1 LFSGEGR
8 GKRMAKFVFSG
19 RSLAVVSRLPFR
31 QMMIYERRPIV
42 SGSRLAGWSG
52 LLITAVLALGWF
64 GFIGATGPSS
74 THDKRPAG
82 SAAMTSPPLG
92 PSLVDPMEIVSHD
105 GMLELTLE
113 AAPSRITVA
122 GQTFSSNVY
131 NGQYIP
137 PVFRLRR
144 GDELR
149 LRLVNRIGPADVQI
163 NQSQATNLHY
173 HGMSISPKAPADDI
187 YITIPSLQMVESG
200 ASNRSHDSGH
210 RAMMREHF
218 VYDYRFRVP
227 QDHEQG
233 SFWYHSHAHGHADAQ
248 VLSGLS
254 GLFVIE
260 GLTEDYYP
268 WLAGV
273 PQHVLL
279 LKDIALPGADDDAPK
294 TKTING
300 QANPTIPMA
309 TGEPQIWRLGNVGA
323 DSFFDLELDGHSFWV
338 LERDAN
344 VLDRPVRESH
354 VFISPGA
361 RQTVYVEPTSAG
373 YYRLRSRMVDTGPQG
388 DPNPD
393 VVLATVAVADRRA
406 GDSATTT
413 SNRKPGLPLPSQRGE
428 ASPVEQLRQRRI
440 TGRRTITFS
449 ESADGHTFY
458 VNGQQWDPDRI
469 DVRVRVGDVEE
480 WTVLNTSAEV
490 HNFHIH
496 QLDFLVTEIN
506 GERYDARSLLDTI
519 NVPYQQASV
528 PGVVKIIV
536 PFLNERMVG
545 KFVFHCHIL
554 KHEDK
559 GMMANIEV
567 RAR

>member
-1 LFSGEGR
+1 VGL
-8 GKRMAKFVFSG
+8 
-19 RSLAVVSRLPFR
+19 
-31 QMMIYERRPIV
+31 
-42 SGSRLAGWSG
+42 SG
-52 LLITAVLALGWF
+52 LLIAVVLALGWV

-74 THDKRPAG
+74 TLDVPPAG
-82 SAAMTSPPLG
+82 SAAIPDPPSTPLG
-92 PSLVDPMEIVSHD
+92 PLLVEPTEIVSH
-105 GMLELTLE
+105 GGVLELTLE

-144 GDELR
+144 GEELH
-149 LRLVNRIGPADVQI
+149 LRLVNKIGPADVQI
-163 NQSQATNLHY
+163 SQSQATNMHF
-173 HGMSISPKAPADDI
+173 HGMSISPKPPADDI

-200 ASNRSHDSGH
+200 ASNNPSHSGDH
-210 RAMMREHF
+210 RMPMRDDF
-218 VYDYRFRVP
+218 VYDYRGRVP

-233 SFWYHSHAHGHADAQ
+233 SFWYHSHAHSDADAQ

-268 WLAGV
+268 WLAGLSE
-273 PQHVLL
+273 HVLL
-279 LKDIALPGADDDAPK
+279 LKDIVLPGANDDAPK

-300 QANPTIPMA
+300 QTNPRIPMA
-309 TGEPQIWRLGNVGA
+309 SGEPQIWRLGNVGA
-323 DSFFDLELDGHSFWV
+323 DSFFDLELEGHSFWV
-338 LERDAN
+338 LERDGN

-354 VFISPGA
+354 LFIAPGA
-361 RQTVYVEPTSAG
+361 RVTVYVEAASPG
-373 YYRLRSRMVDTGPQG
+373 DYRLRSREVDTGPQG

-393 VVLATVAVADRRA
+393 VALATVAVGDRPPSSIPHET
-406 GDSATTT
+406 GDHS
-413 SNRKPGLPLPSQRGE
+413 PGVPLPAQRHE
-428 ASPVEQLRQRRI
+428 RSPVEQLRQRRI
-440 TGRRTITFS
+440 TRHRTITFS
-449 ESADGHTFY
+449 ESADGRQFY
-458 VNGQQWDPDRI
+458 VNGQHWDPDRI
-469 DVRVRVGDVEE
+469 DVSVRLGDVEE
-480 WTVLNTSAEV
+480 WTILNTSAEV
-490 HNFHIH
+490 HPFHIH

-506 GERYDARSLLDTI
+506 GKRFDARSLLDTI
-519 NVPYQQASV
+519 NVPYQQAAV

-536 PFLNERMVG
+536 PFLNERIVG

-567 RAR
+567 RPR

>member
-1 LFSGEGR
+1 
-8 GKRMAKFVFSG
+8 MAKFVFSG
-19 RSLAVVSRLPFR
+19 RSLAVVSHLPFC
-31 QMMIYERRPIV
+31 QVMIYERRPIV

-52 LLITAVLALGWF
+52 LLITAVLALGW
-64 GFIGATGPSS
+64 
-74 THDKRPAG
+74 
-82 SAAMTSPPLG
+82 MTSPPLG
-92 PSLVDPMEIVSHD
+92 PLLKEPAEIVSH
-105 GMLELTLE
+105 GGVLELTLE

-122 GQTFSSNVY
+122 GQTFRSNVY

-149 LRLVNRIGPADVQI
+149 LRLVNKIGPADVQI
-163 NQSQATNLHY
+163 SQSQATNLHY

-187 YITIPSLQMVESG
+187 YINIPSLQMVESG
-200 ASNRSHDSGH
+200 ASNPSHDSGH
-210 RAMMREHF
+210 RATVRENF

-254 GLFVIE
+254 GLIVIE
-260 GLTEDYYP
+260 GLTEDFYP

-279 LKDIALPGADDDAPK
+279 LKDIALPGADENAPK

-300 QANPTIPMA
+300 QTNPKIPMS

-323 DSFFDLELDGHSFWV
+323 DSYFDLELEGHSFWV
-338 LERDAN
+338 LERDGN
-344 VLDRPVRESH
+344 MLDRPVRESH
-354 VFISPGA
+354 LFISPGS
-361 RQTVYVEPTSAG
+361 RDTVYIEAGSPG

-393 VVLATVAVADRRA
+393 VVLATVAVAGPRP
-406 GDSATTT
+406 GDGATTT
-413 SNRKPGLPLPSQRGE
+413 SKDRTPGVPLPTQRGE
-428 ASPVEQLRQRRI
+428 PSPVEQLRQRRI

-449 ESADGHTFY
+449 DSADGHQVY
-458 VNGQQWDPDRI
+458 INGQQWDPDRI
-469 DVRVRVGDVEE
+469 DVSVRLGDVEE

-519 NVPYQQASV
+519 NVPYQQAGV
-528 PGVVKIIV
+528 PGAVKIIV
-536 PFLNERMVG
+536 PFLNELMVG

-567 RAR
+567 RPR